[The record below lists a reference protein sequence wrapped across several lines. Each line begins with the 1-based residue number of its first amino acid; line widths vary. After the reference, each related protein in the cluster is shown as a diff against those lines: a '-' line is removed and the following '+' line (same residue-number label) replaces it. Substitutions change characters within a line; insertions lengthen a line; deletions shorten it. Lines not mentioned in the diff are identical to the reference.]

1 MTDEDSTDDSID
13 RQETMHS
20 GASIKGKMKM
30 GSGTRDQATLVIKG
44 KGVDTDEAV
53 EAFDD
58 ALDAAEN
65 GEWGHR
71 LLDLNPERGED
82 DE

>member
-1 MTDEDSTDDSID
+1 MSENNTDDSIE

-30 GSGTRDQATLVIKG
+30 ESGTRDQATLVIKG

-53 EAFDD
+53 EAFDE

-71 LLDLNPERGED
+71 LLDLNPEHED
-82 DE
+82 NDE